1 MSNIQADDLTNSVS
15 KLVELNQQIKEARS
29 DIKVLSQAEK
39 ALKLHIKKLMVD
51 NGLDVIN
58 TKTGKITVK
67 KSVRKVGL
75 NKDTI
80 REGLA
85 VFFEGNDQQAETAL
99 RLSSRVYQ
107 QRKHP
112 PSPSLDS
119 KRKLLNNGLESVRL
133 RGDYRERRDYES
145 DNENYDND
153 YEHTIEEWELVYS
166 DELRHMWNTMN
177 TLFYDAGIEH
187 SENFVILLNFAI
199 SSMTRSNLMLGSIR
213 SRRDGM
219 KTPSSRVETPDEN
232 YSSQRTP

>member
-1 MSNIQADDLTNSVS
+1 MSNIPADDLTNSVS

-85 VFFEGNDQQAETAL
+85 VFFDGNDQQAETAL
-99 RLSSRVYQ
+99 KVIVD
-107 QRKHP
+107 
-112 PSPSLDS
+112 SLPTKETS
-119 KRKLLNNGLESVRL
+119 TISVTGLKKK
-133 RGDYRERRDYES
+133 
-145 DNENYDND
+145 
-153 YEHTIEEWELVYS
+153 T
-166 DELRHMWNTMN
+166 
-177 TLFYDAGIEH
+177 
-187 SENFVILLNFAI
+187 SE
-199 SSMTRSNLMLGSIR
+199 
-213 SRRDGM
+213 
-219 KTPSSRVETPDEN
+219 
-232 YSSQRTP
+232 

>member
-1 MSNIQADDLTNSVS
+1 MSNIQADDLTSSVS

-85 VFFEGNDQQAETAL
+85 VFFNGNGQQAETAL
-99 RLSSRVYQ
+99 KVIVD
-107 QRKHP
+107 
-112 PSPSLDS
+112 SLPTKETS
-119 KRKLLNNGLESVRL
+119 TISVTGLKKK
-133 RGDYRERRDYES
+133 
-145 DNENYDND
+145 
-153 YEHTIEEWELVYS
+153 T
-166 DELRHMWNTMN
+166 
-177 TLFYDAGIEH
+177 
-187 SENFVILLNFAI
+187 SE
-199 SSMTRSNLMLGSIR
+199 
-213 SRRDGM
+213 
-219 KTPSSRVETPDEN
+219 
-232 YSSQRTP
+232 